1 MGSPFKLNPGSRVS
15 GSGRDG
21 GMRQMAS
28 RGLIAGGPRTH
39 EGGKVHTDA
48 SGKDA
53 MSGNEITMNQ
63 GGNSLKTN
71 IGNSTKSN
79 SSNNTT
85 SNYDAQVKSEGNKIV
100 DPKLIT
106 KEMTIK
112 ANAARAAA
120 KAKDEAINSSNSVT
134 TPASSNSESTNQ
146 SAKNIVTPVLEKQ
159 NSNATTQQYGNL
171 LTEQAAI
178 GDSIAARDKA
188 KIDLTFS
195 NDKSNLIAS
204 NINPILAEQ
213 KLKVGEKL
221 KANNNV
227 SETQYL
233 DIISGNAADERR
245 KLENSDIPNQNAMI
259 TGGFGNKAGKVINQ
273 STVGKDKDPNTTVK
287 KTGFTYPQILANSLG
302 PIATKLFNYTQN

>member
-53 MSGNEITMNQ
+53 MSGNEITMDL

-71 IGNSTKSN
+71 IPNSTKSN
-79 SSNNTT
+79 SSSSTT

-146 SAKNIVTPVLEKQ
+146 SAKNIVTPILGKQ
-159 NSNATTQQYGNL
+159 NSNATTQQYSNL

-178 GDSIAARDKA
+178 GDSIAARNQG
-188 KIDLTFS
+188 KIDLNFS

-204 NINPILAEQ
+204 NINPILKEQ
-213 KLKVGEKL
+213 KIQAGGKL
-221 KANNNV
+221 TRNNEV
-227 SETQYL
+227 SDEQYL
-233 DIISGNAADERR
+233 DIISGDAADKRR
-245 KLENSDIPNQNAMI
+245 KLENSNIPNQNAMI
-259 TGGFGNKAGKVINQ
+259 TGGFGKNKGKVINQ
-273 STVGKDKDPNTTVK
+273 STLGKDKDPNTTVK
-287 KTGFTYPQILANSLG
+287 KTGFSYPQIVANSLG
-302 PIATKLFNYTQN
+302 PIATKLFNYVKN

>member
-53 MSGNEITMNQ
+53 MSGNEISMDL

-71 IGNSTKSN
+71 IPSSTESN
-79 SSNNTT
+79 SST

-112 ANAARAAA
+112 ANAGRAAA
-120 KAKDEAINSSNSVT
+120 KAKDAAMNSVT
-134 TPASSNSESTNQ
+134 TPASSNSESNNQ
-146 SAKNIVTPVLEKQ
+146 SVKNIVTPILGKQ
-159 NSNATTQQYGNL
+159 NSDATTQQYSNL
-171 LTEQAAI
+171 MTEQAAI
-178 GDSIAARDKA
+178 GDSLAARNQG
-188 KIDLTFS
+188 KIDLNFS
-195 NDKSNLIAS
+195 KDKPNLKAS
-204 NINPILAEQ
+204 NINPILDEQ
-213 KLKVGEKL
+213 KIQAGGKL
-221 KANNNV
+221 TRNNTV
-227 SETQYL
+227 SDNQYL
-233 DIISGNAADERR
+233 DIISGDAADKTRR
-245 KLENSDIPNQNAMI
+245 KNNSDIPNQNAMI
-259 TGGFGNKAGKVINQ
+259 TGGYGKNKGKVVNQ
-273 STVGKDKDPNTTVK
+273 SSYNKDKDPNTTVK
-287 KTGFTYPQILANSLG
+287 KTGFSYPQILANSLG
-302 PIATKLFNYTQN
+302 PIATKLFNYAKN